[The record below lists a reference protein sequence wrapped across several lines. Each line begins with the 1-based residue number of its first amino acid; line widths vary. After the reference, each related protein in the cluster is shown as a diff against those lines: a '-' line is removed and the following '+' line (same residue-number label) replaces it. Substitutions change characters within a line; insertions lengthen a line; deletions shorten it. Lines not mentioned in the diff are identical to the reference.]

1 MIAKKKNYRR
11 SIVVCYF
18 IEEYV
23 NDVNEK
29 SIQGGTL
36 FSKNSRRHSIMEFI
50 EDTCVTG
57 HLMSS

>member
-1 MIAKKKNYRR
+1 MIAQKKKKTIIDAFT
-11 SIVVCYF
+11 IVVCYF

-36 FSKNSRRHSIMEFI
+36 FSKKIQGGTLFSK
-50 EDTCVTG
+50 
-57 HLMSS
+57 